1 MRLATQNDIR
11 CAIDEALKTAQ
22 HPHVVNASAYNPTT
36 HSFSLILS
44 NGSTI
49 DVDLAGVIADTL
61 AQVKDKHIVTWTDY
75 DPATNTGQL
84 LMSDGTKVPVDL
96 SAVIAD
102 AIASIV
108 VPEVPKG
115 LDCEAVGKLP
125 ERTYKAGDS
134 VMVHGTDGLCARVVA
149 KPGIFTDV
157 RVGVVAR
164 SGSVFTNTSTDII
177 TTIQNLAA
185 GVATVRVDLTNPT
198 GSGYELGIAA
208 IEKPDAVTVTK
219 LTDTTYT
226 ISGLGQGDKVII
238 SRPFKASVKGNYG
251 FSANITV
258 AEDNAFDYSTV
269 DDYAGANIYVSEA
282 STGTPTVSCPL
293 VKLYSPD
300 GETEL
305 PVSEYPSYTPTGTS
319 TFYAG
324 NPLKS
329 FVVITEDTGYVDL
342 PIEGATT
349 AIAHVRENRV
359 DQQSVGVSIL
369 ALNNDKV
376 VQFSGSSSG
385 VDSYYPDSVGIVL
398 DVANKKLRIPAPP
411 NSKYMYMAAIEL
423 KAGPT
428 CTPQFAVIVV
438 ARRSSLEITPGVVEI
453 TPTTGV
459 TVGYDSLYGADMTTG
474 MYTMDKDG
482 IVGHSRITTAIK
494 TATLTVPHGTPY
506 TGVAKLSGISTT
518 LSTTG
523 NVTLKGYA
531 APAGNGIDITVS
543 ASAMAKDTV
552 KNFAT
557 VLSVITSD

>member
-1 MRLATQNDIR
+1 MSLATQNDIR

-22 HPHVVNASAYNPTT
+22 HTHVVNASAYNPTT
-36 HSFSLILS
+36 HSFSLVLS

-108 VPEVPKG
+108 FPEVPKG

-164 SGSVFTNTSTDII
+164 SGSIFTNVTTDLI

-251 FSANITV
+251 FSATITI
-258 AEDNAFDYSTV
+258 AEGNAFDYSTV
-269 DDYAGANIYVSEA
+269 DDYSGTNIYVSEA

-293 VKLYSPD
+293 VKIYSPD
-300 GETEL
+300 GATEL
-305 PVSEYPSYTPTGTS
+305 PVKKYPSYTPMDVS
-319 TFYAG
+319 WFYPG
-324 NPLKS
+324 DPLKS

-349 AIAHVRENRV
+349 AIAHVREIQV
-359 DQQSVGVSIL
+359 SQQPVGIPIL

-376 VQFSGSSSG
+376 VQFSGTSPGVSSA
-385 VDSYYPDSVGIVL
+385 YPDPVGIVL

-411 NSKYMYMAAIEL
+411 NSKYMYAAAIEL

-428 CTPQFAVIVV
+428 CKPQFAVIVV
-438 ARRSSLEITPGVVEI
+438 VRRSSLEITPGIVEI

-459 TVGYDSLYGADMTTG
+459 TVGYETLYGADVDTG

-482 IVGHSRITTAIK
+482 IVGRSRITTAVK

-506 TGVAKLSGISTT
+506 TGVAKMSGTSTT

-523 NVTLKGYA
+523 NVTLKGYDDT
-531 APAGNGIDITVS
+531 AGNGIDITVS